1 MGKGLKL
8 ILVGVVPLALLL
20 GVGYGLAKVQVIPT
34 QKMGLKNP
42 ALGRVLHSVGLY
54 KAPPP
59 VKMGLPGQA
68 APGQAP
74 AVAALSPEQ
83 QALKAQRDALD
94 KERADWEAQK
104 QAQAKVGA
112 AKPKSDAA
120 SAPDP
125 REIARLASIYEQMP
139 SENVVKIFAKMPDPQ
154 TIALM
159 RRMDEKKVSEIL
171 AAIAPE
177 RAAFFTQ
184 QLSHAPAPARAVAS
198 AAP

>member
-8 ILVGVVPLALLL
+8 VMVGVVPLALLL

-42 ALGRVLHSVGLY
+42 ALGRVLRMAGLY

-59 VKMGLPGQA
+59 PKPLLPGQA
-68 APGQAP
+68 AAP
-74 AVAALSPEQ
+74 APVSPEQ

-104 QAQAKVGA
+104 QAQAKAA
-112 AKPKSDAA
+112 AKPKADAAA
-120 SAPDP
+120 SASISDP
-125 REIARLASIYEQMP
+125 REVARLASIYEQMP

-184 QLSHAPAPARAVAS
+184 QLSHAPAPVRTAS
-198 AAP
+198 ATVAP